1 MKYLLSFLLFGLLSA
16 FGHAGNIDNAM
27 EVGNKLGQKSTAVG
41 PINAKLQ
48 IQNCK
53 ISLNLEFKD
62 HLWFN
67 EPDAIFYRVK
77 SKLNSR
83 EKPFLWQAK
92 TNSGYSW
99 QFRKPG
105 RTDDIWLGFMCAS
118 SDEFYWNEDLSR
130 TDSKDTAPSTE
141 QALIKQANKFKCPA
155 SKVNGAWKIDGQA
168 NSIDD
173 YKLVEVNGKN
183 WNGFIFGVQNKK
195 DATYKEIR
203 VCLMHGDEVLL
214 GFASDDTKKL
224 RLPAN
229 ALDSYVKIISSIN
242 FVD

>member
-1 MKYLLSFLLFGLLSA
+1 MKYFLFFLLAGLLSTL
-16 FGHAGNIDNAM
+16 GHANYINNAF

-41 PINAKLQ
+41 PINTKLQ

-53 ISLNLEFKD
+53 ISLNLEIKD

-67 EPDAIFYRVK
+67 EPDAIFFRAK
-77 SKLNSR
+77 SKLSSR

-92 TNSGYSW
+92 TNSGYNW

-105 RTDDIWLGFMCAS
+105 RTDDIWLGFMCS
-118 SDEFYWNEDLSR
+118 SLDEFDWNADLSR
-130 TDSKDTAPSTE
+130 THTKDTVPPTE
-141 QALIKQANKFKCPA
+141 IALIKEANKFKCPA
-155 SKVNGAWKIDGQA
+155 SKVSDVWNIDGRT
-168 NSIDD
+168 NSGDS
-173 YKLVEVNGKN
+173 YKLVQVNGKN

-203 VCLMHGDEVLL
+203 ACLIHGDEVLL
-214 GFASDDTKKL
+214 GSASDDTKKL
-224 RLPAN
+224 RLPAD
-229 ALDSYVKIISSIN
+229 ALDIYVKIISSIN